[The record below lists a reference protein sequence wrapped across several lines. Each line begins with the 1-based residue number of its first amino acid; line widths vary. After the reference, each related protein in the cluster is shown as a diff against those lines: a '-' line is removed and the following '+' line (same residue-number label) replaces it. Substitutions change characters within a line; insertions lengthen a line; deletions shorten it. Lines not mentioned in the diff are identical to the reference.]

1 MPTFGPSLA
10 ASPSSATTISN
21 LRPSTP
27 PLVFISSTAI
37 LTASMASRPTCSW
50 MAVFTPILIGL
61 LSCAAAGNAVAAN
74 TLAAAAATH
83 GSLNFMKPSLR
94 NGFWQDRGSQPRAH
108 RFRTMRRMLVEL
120 AFPHHRAR
128 QPQSN
133 APDHRVEGYAAEMLQ
148 CRVRFSNRPAE
159 VKRFQTV
166 HGSGVDVTRGLVL
179 LSGIGTQALPLWDS
193 RTRWDDLLGGLA
205 VSRSKRTRELTSSI
219 VPRGTPFHYLWSSG
233 FLLLRLISLGAH
245 EAAASLVQRNSVP
258 STQM

>member
-1 MPTFGPSLA
+1 LLHCM
-10 ASPSSATTISN
+10 SP
-21 LRPSTP
+21 
-27 PLVFISSTAI
+27 
-37 LTASMASRPTCSW
+37 
-50 MAVFTPILIGL
+50 L
-61 LSCAAAGNAVAAN
+61 L
-74 TLAAAAATH
+74 
-83 GSLNFMKPSLR
+83 
-94 NGFWQDRGSQPRAH
+94 
-108 RFRTMRRMLVEL
+108 
-120 AFPHHRAR
+120 
-128 QPQSN
+128 
-133 APDHRVEGYAAEMLQ
+133 
-148 CRVRFSNRPAE
+148 FSNRPAE

-258 STQM
+258 STQMRCMMTASRRASATIALFIPRRLAICIAQTLSQDHFAERNSMAWAAS